1 MTLNRYVDFQYGWRL
16 WEVRHHSHALLV
28 SVLLALLTQ
37 KQSEFNFARLGALV
51 IDLFWIYYFHRYMRT
66 EGGKLPIQRCDSV
79 VFVVC
84 VCVSVLWND
93 RRVRCVCVCVSL
105 MC

>member
-16 WEVRHHSHALLV
+16 WEVRRHSHALLV

-79 VFVVC
+79 LWCVLCECVVERSSCSLRVCLCVFD
-84 VCVSVLWND
+84 VL
-93 RRVRCVCVCVSL
+93 
-105 MC
+105 M